1 MRNKRWITQKI
12 RQCLILVVVFLLIYP
27 GNLAAKKQKPGAQL
41 QIAKL
46 DGDVIKGELL
56 RVQDGS
62 LLLMT
67 TGSQE
72 GISIE
77 INEIDKIMVKRKSK
91 FLKGVLKGA
100 LIGGTIGVLLGG
112 ISGSI
117 ESEGRLSTSTFNGA
131 VWVGKYIGGIGALT
145 GGIFSLGLKNYK
157 TIQVKGKSPSEI
169 KKIIKKLKKGARFNN

>member
-1 MRNKRWITQKI
+1 MRNKKWITQKI

-27 GNLAAKKQKPGAQL
+27 GNLAAEKQKPGAQL

-46 DGDVIKGELL
+46 DGDVIEGELL

-91 FLKGVLKGA
+91 VWKGTLKGA
-100 LIGGTIGVLLGG
+100 LIGGASGALLGG
-112 ISGSI
+112 IGGHAL
-117 ESEGRLSTSTFNGA
+117 ESEGVGTGPGA
-131 VWVGKYIGGIGALT
+131 LIGGISIGLICAYIGGRI
-145 GGIFSLGLKNYK
+145 SSGLKDYK
-157 TIQVKGKSPSEI
+157 TIQIKGKSPSAI
-169 KKIIKKLKKGARFNN
+169 KKIMKKLHKKSRFKT